1 MVRVVNNGSRV
12 PAGRW
17 QWPCKKPDGCL
28 ERNPVNYFVVVTSLL
43 VAWLVPASAIAQRV
57 VAETFMIPA
66 VDPGIQL
73 HVRNKRLE
81 GRESFPAERIVLFVH
96 GATYPSE
103 TVFDI
108 DLPGGSWAD
117 HVARAGYDFYLV
129 DVRGYG
135 RSTRPATMD
144 APTAENPPFATTVD
158 AVKDVSAAVD
168 FILKRRGVSKLNLA
182 GWSWGTAIMAGY
194 TMNNNE
200 RVNKLLLYAP
210 LWHLKAPPPFSG
222 SGAYRV
228 VSHDAARQRGIR
240 GIPPQRVEEVSP
252 TAWFDAWWQ
261 ANLATDPV
269 GAKQNP
275 PVVRAPNG
283 VLKDIVD
290 YWGAGKATWEPE
302 MIRVPTLL
310 ILAEWDQDTPLYM
323 AQEIFA
329 KLVHAPYKRHVVIGE
344 GTHTVALEK
353 NRMHLINQV
362 QSFLDEQ

>member
-1 MVRVVNNGSRV
+1 VRR
-12 PAGRW
+12 
-17 QWPCKKPDGCL
+17 
-28 ERNPVNYFVVVTSLL
+28 FVVVTCLL
-43 VAWLVPASAIAQRV
+43 VIWLVPASADAQRILS
-57 VAETFMIPA
+57 ETFMIPA
-66 VDPGIQL
+66 ADPGIEL
-73 HVRNKRLE
+73 HVRNRHLE
-81 GRESFPAERIVLFVH
+81 GRDSFPGERVVLFVH

-108 DLPGGSWAD
+108 DLPGGSWAE
-117 HVARAGYDFYLV
+117 HVARNGYDVYLV

-135 RSTRPATMD
+135 RSTRPAAMD
-144 APTAENPPFATTVD
+144 APPAENPPFATTTD
-158 AVKDVSAAVD
+158 AVKDVGSAID
-168 FILKRRGVSKLNLA
+168 FILKRRGISKLNLV
-182 GWSWGTAIMAGY
+182 GWSWGTALMAGY
-194 TMNNNE
+194 TMSNNNK
-200 RVNKLLLYAP
+200 VNKLVLYAP

-222 SGAYRV
+222 AGAYRTASRDV
-228 VSHDAARQRGIR
+228 VRERGIR
-240 GIPPQRVEEVSP
+240 GIPPQAVEGVSP
-252 TAWFDAWWQ
+252 TAWFDAWWR
-261 ANLATDPV
+261 ATLATDPV

-283 VLKDIVD
+283 VLKDVVD

-329 KLVHAPYKRHVVIGE
+329 KLINAPYKRHVVIGE

>member
-1 MVRVVNNGSRV
+1 
-12 PAGRW
+12 
-17 QWPCKKPDGCL
+17 
-28 ERNPVNYFVVVTSLL
+28 
-43 VAWLVPASAIAQRV
+43 
-57 VAETFMIPA
+57 MIPA

-73 HVRNKRLE
+73 HVRNKHLE
-81 GRESFPAERIVLFVH
+81 GRESFPSERVALFVH

-103 TVFDI
+103 TGFDI
-108 DLPGGSWAD
+108 GPAVRGRIRSL
-117 HVARAGYDFYLV
+117 ARATTSISWM
-129 DVRGYG
+129 RGYG
-135 RSTRPATMD
+135 RSTHPAAMD
-144 APTAENPPFATTVD
+144 APPAENPPFATTVD

-168 FILKRRGVSKLNLA
+168 FILKRRGVSKLNLV

-194 TMNNNE
+194 AMNNNE
-200 RVNKLLLYAP
+200 RVGKLTLYAP

-228 VSHDAARQRGIR
+228 VSRDAARQRGIR
-240 GIPPQRVEEVSP
+240 GIPPQRVEEISP

-269 GAKQNP
+269 GAKQDP

-323 AQEIFA
+323 AQEVFA
-329 KLVHAPYKRHVVIGE
+329 KLVNAPGKRHVVIGE

-362 QSFLDEQ
+362 QNFLDE